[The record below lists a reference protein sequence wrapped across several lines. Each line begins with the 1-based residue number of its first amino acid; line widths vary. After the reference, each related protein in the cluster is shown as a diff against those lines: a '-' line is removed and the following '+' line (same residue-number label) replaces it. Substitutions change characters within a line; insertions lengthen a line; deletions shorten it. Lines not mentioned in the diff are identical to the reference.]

1 MPFLSDTVICFD
13 LDDTLYKEIDYLK
26 SAYKEI
32 AVSVGH
38 PEAAEQMLDWYYAKE
53 NAFAKLIETYRL
65 SATVTDCLK
74 IYRNHFPDISMNAGV
89 KEYLVGLKED
99 GAKLGLISDGRS
111 ITQRNKIKALG
122 LEGLFDVEI
131 ISEEFGAEKPDIKNF
146 QVVMDKFPECQRF
159 IYVGDNTK
167 KDFIAPN
174 QLGWRTYCL
183 ADDGRNIHRQE
194 LSLDEAQMPHHVINT
209 IEEIIKL

>member
-32 AVSVGH
+32 AIAVGY
-38 PEAAEQMLDWYYAKE
+38 PELAKQMLAWYYSKE
-53 NAFAKLIETYRL
+53 NVFEKLIESYGLKITK
-65 SATVTDCLK
+65 SDCLK
-74 IYRNHFPDISMNAGV
+74 IYRNHVPDISLDDGV

-111 ITQRNKIKALG
+111 ISQRNKIKALG

-131 ISEEFGAEKPDIKNF
+131 ISEEFGSEKPSLKNY
-146 QVVMDKFPECQRF
+146 QTIMDMFPERKSF
-159 IYVGDNTK
+159 VYVGDNPL

-183 ADDGRNIHRQE
+183 VNDGRNIHGQD
-194 LSLDEAQMPHHVINT
+194 LSLDETHMPQYVIKS
-209 IEEIIKL
+209 IEEIIK

>member
-32 AVSVGH
+32 AVTVGH
-38 PEAAEQMLDWYYAKE
+38 PEAAKQMLDWYYAKE
-53 NAFAKLIETYRL
+53 NAFEKLIESYGL
-65 SATVTDCLK
+65 SITISDCLK
-74 IYRNHFPDISMNAGV
+74 IYRNHFPDISLDASV
-89 KEYLVGLKED
+89 KEYLVELKED
-99 GAKLGLISDGRS
+99 DAKLGLISDGRS

-122 LEGLFDVEI
+122 LEGLFDIEV
-131 ISEEFGAEKPDIKNF
+131 ISEEFGFEKPSLQNF
-146 QVVMDKFPECQRF
+146 RVVMERFPERTRF
-159 IYVGDNTK
+159 IYVGDNPA

-183 ADDGRNIHRQE
+183 KNDGRNIHKH
-194 LSLDEAQMPHHVINT
+194 DMPVEKGCLPQKYIASINKNT
-209 IEEIIKL
+209 VC